1 MIEQS
6 YLDALLESND
16 IDELRKWIGI
26 FNKEN
31 AGLKIENVSQ
41 AGKIRKLEFEII
53 ALTKELENK

>member
-16 IDELRKWIGI
+16 IDELRKWIRI
-26 FNKEN
+26 FNNEN

-53 ALTKELENK
+53 ELTKKLSE